1 MQNQGLLKN
10 ILLEISVLKLYIL
23 TENRSFFDDET
34 TNSQKGAIFGEGGFQ
49 SFFGGKWRVI
59 PPDGRG
65 VRSEESGIRSEVGR
79 VKELRS

>member
-1 MQNQGLLKN
+1 MQNQGILRDILLK
-10 ILLEISVLKLYIL
+10 ICMLMWRIL
-23 TENRSFFDDET
+23 TKNKSILYGET
-34 TNSQKGAIFGEGGFQ
+34 TNGQKYVIFWKNEFR

-65 VRSEESGIRSEVGR
+65 VRSEELGIRSEVGR